1 MKRDL
6 RHVGPSSVSA
16 HGIKVEKAPAR
27 RPIEALESR
36 LLLSGNVNAS
46 LSDGNL
52 IIQGNAA
59 ANVIFLDQ
67 PGLNVR
73 NVRITGDS
81 TTTINHQTG
90 PVILHGMTGDV
101 NINMGAGADSVTLT
115 GLTLPGKVLVSGLGT
130 VNVDL
135 QSMVVQGKTKIVGG
149 TGRDVIT
156 IDDSTFKGAVRL
168 STGGAKDLVQIETQ
182 GDPLGRPTR
191 FRGPVSI
198 RLGDGNDTLQV
209 GVTGETGHRA
219 LFPNAVFFDG
229 GSGVNTLLKS
239 GNNTFLLPWQV
250 QIVNFQNNPLAQAPI
265 NLGTAGTYAVMATA
279 SITSKG
285 ISTHIN
291 GDVGLRPGTSQGI
304 PPAQVNGTIRV
315 GGIKVKVAQADLLAA
330 YNDAASRSVNS
341 QSLPGNLGGLT
352 FTPGLY
358 TNSSSVLIEG
368 SGPLN
373 NVTLDAQGDPNAI
386 FIFQMGSTL
395 TTGSGAQVILAG
407 GAKAGNIFWQVGSS
421 ATLGTTTIFKGNIL
435 AAVSITVKNGSA
447 VRGRLL
453 AASTTDG
460 SVTINASTVTV
471 PVA

>member
-1 MKRDL
+1 MKREL
-6 RHVGPSSVSA
+6 QHRGSSQFA
-16 HGIKVEKAPAR
+16 KKHTQPQKAPAC

-46 LSDGNL
+46 VSNGNL
-52 IIQGNAA
+52 IIQGNAG

-73 NVRITGDS
+73 TVRISGDS

-90 PVILHGMTGDV
+90 PVILHGITGEV
-101 NINMGAGADSVTLT
+101 NINMGAGADSVALT
-115 GLTLPGKVLVSGLGT
+115 GLTLPGKVSVGGLGT

-135 QSMVVQGKTKIVGG
+135 QSMVVQGKTKIVSGA
-149 TGRDVIT
+149 GRDVIT
-156 IDDSTFKGAVRL
+156 IDDSSFNGAVRL
-168 STGGAKDLVQIETQ
+168 NTGGGKDLVQIETN

-198 RLGDGNDTLQV
+198 LLGDGNDTLQV

-219 LFPNAVFFDG
+219 LFSNAVFFDG
-229 GSGVNTLLKS
+229 GTGVNTLLKS
-239 GNNTFLLPWQV
+239 GNNTFLMPSQV

-285 ISTHIN
+285 VSTHIN

-315 GGIKVKVAQADLLAA
+315 GGIKVKAAQADLLAA
-330 YNDAASRSVNS
+330 YNDAANRSVNS
-341 QSLPGNLGGLT
+341 ISLPGNLGGLT

-358 TNSSSVLIEG
+358 TNSTSVLIEG
-368 SGPLN
+368 SGPGN

-395 TTGSGAQVILAG
+395 TTGSDAQVILAG
-407 GAKAGNIFWQVGSS
+407 GAKAGNVFWQVGSS

-435 AAVSITVKNGSA
+435 AAVSITVKTGS
-447 VRGRLL
+447 VIRGRLL
-453 AASTTDG
+453 AGSNTDG

-471 PVA
+471 PAA